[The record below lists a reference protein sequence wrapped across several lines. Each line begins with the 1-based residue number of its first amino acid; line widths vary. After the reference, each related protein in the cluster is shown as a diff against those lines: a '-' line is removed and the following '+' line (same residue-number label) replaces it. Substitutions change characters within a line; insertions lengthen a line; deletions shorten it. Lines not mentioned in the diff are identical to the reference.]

1 MARLEAENLRPI
13 GDASRATL
21 IRRASF
27 DLRGLPPSQTEVE
40 AFLRD
45 PSPDDAA
52 FAKVVDTFLQSE
64 HFGERWA
71 RHWLDVV
78 RYADSVGRVWN
89 APFLYASRYRY
100 WVIDSFNED
109 KPYNRFVAEQIDFV
123 RRTFL
128 GLTLACARCHDHK
141 TEPVTLRD
149 YYASAGIFDSSR
161 TLSST
166 PNRNDGVVG
175 GYVSP
180 EVLVDLPTVAL
191 HIGTQTFV
199 HPSMDAWIVYGL
211 GSEAEDLVGFVTINP
226 VADNGGAM
234 NYGSAFLPAS
244 FQRTRLST
252 TGGGVPDLSNGR
264 LSDAQQRKQ
273 IEFIQKA
280 NRRLLAG
287 DWGNPEL
294 EGIIQCYEL
303 AYKMQTS
310 VPDVLDL
317 DKEPQHIR
325 DM

>member
-1 MARLEAENLRPI
+1 LAHLEAENLRPI

-64 HFGERWA
+64 RFGERWA
-71 RHWLDVV
+71 RNWLDVV

-161 TLSST
+161 KLSST

-191 HIGTQTFV
+191 HIGTETFV
-199 HPSMDAWIVYGL
+199 RPSMDAWIVYGL

-234 NYGSAFLPAS
+234 NYGSAFFARELPTHTPQHHRRRRSRSLEWPTQRRAAAQADRIHPKS
-244 FQRTRLST
+244 QSQAPRGRLGQSRTRRHHSMLRA
-252 TGGGVPDLSNGR
+252 R
-264 LSDAQQRKQ
+264 LQNADQR
-273 IEFIQKA
+273 A
-280 NRRLLAG
+280 RRAR
-287 DWGNPEL
+287 
-294 EGIIQCYEL
+294 
-303 AYKMQTS
+303 S
-310 VPDVLDL
+310 
-317 DKEPQHIR
+317 R
-325 DM
+325 